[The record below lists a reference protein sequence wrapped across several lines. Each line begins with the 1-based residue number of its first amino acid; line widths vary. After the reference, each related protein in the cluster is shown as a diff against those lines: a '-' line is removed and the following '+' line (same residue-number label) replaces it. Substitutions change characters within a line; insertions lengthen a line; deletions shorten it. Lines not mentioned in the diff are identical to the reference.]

1 MSKVTTLTQNT
12 QFHRVYYKG
21 KSCASPIL
29 VTYALKSREDD
40 VRYGITASTKIGGAV
55 ERNRCRRIIK
65 AAFTS
70 MSDKVNGSWD
80 LVFVARFKT
89 NFSSSPEIAKV
100 MEKQLTELGVI
111 ER

>member
-12 QFHRVYYKG
+12 QFQRVYHKG
-21 KSCASPIL
+21 KSCISPVL
-29 VTYALKSREDD
+29 VTYALRNREND
-40 VRYGITASTKIGGAV
+40 VRYGITTSTKIGGAV
-55 ERNRCRRIIK
+55 KRNRCRRIIK
-65 AAFTS
+65 SAFTS
-70 MSDKVNGSWD
+70 LSEKVNGSWD